1 MFSYEGLGVISAELP
16 TNPIPTFAPYT
27 GSWSSLELPYITKYI
42 LSLLSAPATKEDII
56 LSVQHKFSTKF
67 DSYEELTD
75 SVGDSLATL
84 LNTGRIKLVYGKF
97 QASKT
102 IPVVKETSISLLRK
116 GIKEANK
123 NKANNLQSIA
133 LFRAK
138 QKYYT
143 TKTK

>member
-16 TNPIPTFAPYT
+16 TEPAPTFVTYT

-42 LSLLSAPATKEDII
+42 LSFLTVPATKEDII
-56 LSVQHKFSTKF
+56 LRVQHRFSAKVE
-67 DSYEELTD
+67 SYEELTD

-116 GIKEANK
+116 GIKKANK
-123 NKANNLQSIA
+123 SKTNNLRSIA
-133 LFRAK
+133 FIRAK